1 MVNLRLAMERVK
13 RQKFPSSPIAL
24 LAFRLSLLTMPRLF
38 FWDVDSQQDFLRPS
52 GALHVPGSEA
62 IIPLLGR
69 LTRFAREKQIRIIA
83 SADDHSPG
91 DRELSDHPDFTETFP
106 PHCLRGSPGQARV
119 TEAPLENPLVIE
131 PYRAGSDPARDVAAH
146 QGDILVHK
154 HWFDVFSNPNLIG
167 VLRLLDPEVIVIYGV
182 AADLAVRHTIEG
194 LALHRPHT
202 RLYLVVDA
210 TRSIR
215 PELGEHLFKEW
226 AEEGVRLVKSAEILE
241 DGILDRYLNG

>member
-1 MVNLRLAMERVK
+1 
-13 RQKFPSSPIAL
+13 
-24 LAFRLSLLTMPRLF
+24 MPRLF
-38 FWDVDSQQDFLRPS
+38 FWDVDSQQDFLLAG
-52 GALHVPGSEA
+52 GALQVPGSEG
-62 IIPLLGR
+62 IIPLLER
-69 LTRFAREKQIRIIA
+69 LTRFAHEKAIRIIA

-106 PHCLRGSPGQARV
+106 PHCLRGSPGQARIP
-119 TEAPLENPLVIE
+119 EAPLDDPLVIE
-131 PYRAGSDPARDVAAH
+131 PYRSGSDPVQVGGHR
-146 QGDILVHK
+146 GDILIHK

-167 VLRLLDPEVIVIYGV
+167 VLRTLDPEVIVMYGV
-182 AADLAVRHTIEG
+182 AVDLAVRHTIEG

-215 PELGEHLFKEW
+215 PELGEHLLKEW
-226 AEEGVRLVKSAEILE
+226 AEEGVRLVKSSEILE